1 MKKKF
6 FYVGLICMIIL
17 SQIVNILEGATYR
30 WDVIIL
36 IFGGC
41 FALTVVFAVI
51 NTVKLNKITEQLKKK
66 NYEFVI
72 NTEETIVKNEK
83 TINYLYYL
91 KALAYMELGKFEEF
105 KGYLDKISRKE
116 FLLTKFYLLFRF

>member
-51 NTVKLNKITEQLKKK
+51 NTVKLNKITEQLKKRIM
-66 NYEFVI
+66 N
-72 NTEETIVKNEK
+72 
-83 TINYLYYL
+83 L
-91 KALAYMELGKFEEF
+91 
-105 KGYLDKISRKE
+105 S
-116 FLLTKFYLLFRF
+116 